1 MALNPVMSVGAQ
13 VAEMF
18 TLHRNAS
25 RKEARAMAVDALDAV
40 RIPAPERRADDYPH
54 QLSGGM
60 RQRVMIAIALACQPK
75 LLIADEPTTALD
87 MSVQAQVLDLMAALC
102 ESRGTALL
110 LISHDLGLV
119 AQRCSEVAVMYAGKI
134 VESQEAD
141 HLFSEPQHP
150 YTQGLLKSLPRLG
163 DRARLG
169 QQPLT
174 EIPGVVP
181 GIGEFP
187 SGCSFRDRCSRA
199 LDKCDEKTIA
209 SSLSKG
215 GYVRCHLYD

>member
-18 TLHRNAS
+18 MLHGNAG
-25 RKEARAMAVDALDAV
+25 RREAKAMAVDALAAV
-40 RIPAPERRADDYPH
+40 KIPAPARRAVDYPH

-60 RQRVMIAIALACQPK
+60 RQRVMIAIAMACQPK

-102 ESRGTALL
+102 EAQGAALL
-110 LISHDLGLV
+110 LISHDLGIV
-119 AQRCSEVAVMYAGKI
+119 AQRCARVAVMYAGKI
-134 VESQEAD
+134 VESQAAD
-141 HLFSEPQHP
+141 RLFSGPQHP
-150 YTQGLLKSLPRLG
+150 YSQDLLKSLPRLG
-163 DRARLG
+163 NRARNG

-181 GIGEFP
+181 GLGQFP
-187 SGCSFRDRCSRA
+187 SGCSFRDRCSRV
-199 LDKCDEKTIA
+199 LDRCDQKTGA
-209 SSLSKG
+209 SDLPAG
-215 GYVRCHLYD
+215 GYVRCHLYG